1 MCCRPCVFFFSSR
14 RRHTRC
20 ALVTGVQTCAL
31 PISGF
36 VCGGSSN
43 NEFGLFT
50 VLADPVSG
58 SPVTYNNT
66 KDGQKTWVPYDSS
79 FRYNYAPTNYIQ
91 RSDRRYTAGAF
102 AHYELSRSEEH
113 TSELQSLMRISYAV
127 FCLKK
132 KHNIN
137 N

>member
-1 MCCRPCVFFFSSR
+1 MIRRPPRS
-14 RRHTRC
+14 TRTDT
-20 ALVTGVQTCAL
+20 LVPYTTLFRSPNADRT
-31 PISGF
+31 GF

-91 RSDRRYTAGAF
+91 RSDRRYTAGDRKSTRLNSS
-102 AHYELSRSEEH
+102 H
-113 TSELQSLMRISYAV
+113 
-127 FCLKK
+127 
-132 KHNIN
+132 
-137 N
+137 